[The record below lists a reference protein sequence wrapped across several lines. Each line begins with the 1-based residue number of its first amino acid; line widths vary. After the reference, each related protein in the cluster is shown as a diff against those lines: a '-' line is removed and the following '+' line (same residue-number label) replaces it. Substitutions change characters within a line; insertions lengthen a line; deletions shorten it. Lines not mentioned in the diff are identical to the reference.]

1 MSIEYRGTPDPQR
14 QRKTRR
20 YNPEGGYMET
30 TDWSAFSES
39 QIIAMFNW
47 GAGQGLDVEMTSR
60 GGRHEITITDT
71 RGETRIDR
79 WEFGVSEEQPSLLQ
93 NPHLD
98 VNVNGGV
105 VAAADRF
112 VIAIALKYGVSLEEA
127 LIHKDVEDK
136 YGSLPAIPTGSA
148 NRVRRIH
155 ELMANNQ
162 TQYQTGNL
170 VLRHTTNVSNRYDVN
185 ISDLNENSIYYQAD
199 FLSEVQST
207 ALWIFPLPGRMVYKA
222 QSFFSRHNPAA
233 RDYYL
238 YGWLKSVSPETAVSN
253 QRVEIQ
259 TTYKLDFWSTDV
271 YQIAT

>member
-20 YNPEGGYMET
+20 YNPEGGYIET

-60 GGRHEITITDT
+60 AGRHEITITDT
-71 RGETRIDR
+71 RGATRIDR
-79 WEFGVSEEQPSLLQ
+79 WEFGVSEEQPNLLQ
-93 NPHLD
+93 NPFLD
-98 VNVNGGV
+98 VSVNGGAV
-105 VAAADRF
+105 SEAHKFLIAATLKNGGTLADNLSDTDVLKNYPSVTEPAAGSR
-112 VIAIALKYGVSLEEA
+112 AL
-127 LIHKDVEDK
+127 
-136 YGSLPAIPTGSA
+136 
-148 NRVRRIH
+148 RIFQ
-155 ELMANNQ
+155 LMKNNQ

-185 ISDLNENSIYYQAD
+185 ISDLNENCIYYHAD
-199 FLSEVQST
+199 FLTEVLST
-207 ALWIFPLPGRMVYKA
+207 SLWIFPLPGRLEYKA
-222 QSFFSRHNPAA
+222 TSFFNRNEPAA

-259 TTYKLDFWSTDV
+259 TTFKLDFWSTDV
-271 YQIAT
+271 YKIAT